1 MSRVKDTKNNFRI
14 NGFEQ
19 IKAFYA
25 WVFNNPDKARPTHIS
40 LYLFL
45 INQGNRANWV
55 EWFKCP
61 YDLAMQGACIG
72 NKGTYYK
79 CLGDL
84 QLWGLINYK
93 RGINS
98 HMTPQ
103 INLIQLYKSE
113 PLSEQVTVPLPGPL
127 PVPLTVPLPGPLPV
141 PIYKLLT
148 SNLKLITDNIEDVLE
163 FLKGKEKKHP
173 KGYETFI
180 DKFNEVKKS
189 RFEYKDTKAIRQYH
203 ALIKAG
209 YTTDQMITALQ
220 NFMKDQYHLDT
231 AFKHLTPEFV
241 TRSDKIEK
249 GLNMECGPHNGT
261 VDF

>member
-1 MSRVKDTKNNFRI
+1 MSRIKVTKNSFRI

-45 INQGNRANWV
+45 VNQGNRANWV

-72 NKGTYYK
+72 SKGTYYK
-79 CLGDL
+79 CLADL
-84 QLWGLINYK
+84 QQWGLINYK
-93 RGINS
+93 QGITC

-113 PLSEQVTVPLPGPL
+113 PLSELVTVPLPEPL
-127 PVPLTVPLPGPLPV
+127 SEPLTVPLPGPLPGH
-141 PIYKLLT
+141 IYKLLT
-148 SNLKLITDNIEDVLE
+148 SNLKLVTDNLDDVLE
-163 FLKGKEKKHP
+163 FLNGKEKKP
-173 KGYETFI
+173 RKGYESFI

-189 RFEYKDTKAIRQYH
+189 KFEYKDSKAIRQYH

-209 YTTDQMITALQ
+209 YTIDQMIIALQ
-220 NFMKDQYHLDT
+220 NFMKDQYHVDT
-231 AFKHLTPEFV
+231 GFKHLTPEFV

-249 GLNMECGPHNGT
+249 GLNMECGSNHGT